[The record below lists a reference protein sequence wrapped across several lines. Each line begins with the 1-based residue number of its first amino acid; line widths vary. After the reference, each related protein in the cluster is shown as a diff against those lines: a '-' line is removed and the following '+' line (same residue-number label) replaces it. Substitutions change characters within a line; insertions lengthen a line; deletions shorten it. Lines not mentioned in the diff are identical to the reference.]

1 MESNRIHQSFALRL
15 PASMKDKAAAIAQED
30 GVSLN
35 HFISIALAEKLTR
48 VEQRKMAE
56 LGSSSPR
63 QLNGHSILRHDR
75 ESHLAKLLY
84 RVP

>member
-35 HFISIALAEKLTR
+35 HFISIALAEK
-48 VEQRKMAE
+48 
-56 LGSSSPR
+56 
-63 QLNGHSILRHDR
+63 
-75 ESHLAKLLY
+75 
-84 RVP
+84 